1 MLRFIKGFA
10 GTGIL
15 MLLLLTLGIAYS
27 TIKDGTSMENSSLL
41 FTLGLSFMLPLY
53 AVLGTIGG
61 VLWMWRSPGGR
72 FSGVI
77 SHGKRLWG
85 KNNKSWIYD
94 KVRIGGRDVGTAV
107 LPDTLDRMWQE
118 TKNYGQQAEV
128 FKMGRVIV
136 AIRSP
141 KGSGKEWNL
150 EAMRAAY
157 PITCNLMMVA
167 VFLGGAGLLWLLP
180 IYFWGS
186 IRANQ
191 VLKGSKQLSQ
201 GWEGARL

>member
-1 MLRFIKGFA
+1 
-10 GTGIL
+10 
-15 MLLLLTLGIAYS
+15 
-27 TIKDGTSMENSSLL
+27 
-41 FTLGLSFMLPLY
+41 
-53 AVLGTIGG
+53 
-61 VLWMWRSPGGR
+61 
-72 FSGVI
+72 
-77 SHGKRLWG
+77 
-85 KNNKSWIYD
+85 
-94 KVRIGGRDVGTAV
+94 
-107 LPDTLDRMWQE
+107 
-118 TKNYGQQAEV
+118 
-128 FKMGRVIV
+128 MGRVIV

-150 EAMRAAY
+150 NAMRAAY

-186 IRANQ
+186 MRANQ